1 MKAKKN
7 IKSSNSQEML
17 ALPSHGILIQS
28 HYHGPDFRTA
38 KHQHPYH
45 SLLYIVAGQG
55 KCLVAGK
62 SYELFP
68 NTAIML
74 KKGKTHQLID
84 KPTKPMV
91 VFVLY
96 FSQQVAKANKA
107 IFHPL
112 LQSAKPFLLPP
123 HQAQHIRRYL
133 RRMLNEQD
141 NKPAKFEVAIQQC
154 LLSIVL
160 EIYRAHLAEDKIV
173 PRLAQT
179 SIERTEKVLGYIA
192 ERYYEPLNL
201 SVAARM
207 AHLSQRQFTNL
218 CRKITNKSFIEYVNT
233 SRLKKAKELLV
244 NTDMPV
250 SAIAFEVG
258 FEEISTF
265 YRAFRKYYKRPPL
278 TFRP

>member
-1 MKAKKN
+1 MKTKADVKKPD
-7 IKSSNSQEML
+7 SQN
-17 ALPSHGILIQS
+17 LPSYGILIQS
-28 HYHGPDFRTA
+28 HHHGPDFRTA

-45 SLLYIVAGQG
+45 SLLYIVAGRG
-55 KCLVAGK
+55 KCLVTNQ

-68 NTAIML
+68 NTAIIL
-74 KKGKTHQLID
+74 RKGKPHQLID

-96 FSQQVAKANKA
+96 FSRQIAKANDA
-107 IFHPL
+107 ILHPL
-112 LQSAKPFLLPP
+112 LQSEKTVLLPA

-133 RRMLNEQD
+133 RQMLNEQD
-141 NKPAKFEVAIQQC
+141 NKPAKFEIAIQQC
-154 LLSIVL
+154 LSSIFL
-160 EIYRAHLAEDKIV
+160 EIYRTKLTEEKINSQST
-173 PRLAQT
+173 RT
-179 SIERTEKVLGYIA
+179 STERTEKVLGYIA
-192 ERYYEPLNL
+192 ERYYEPQSL

-207 AHLSQRQFTNL
+207 AHISQRQFTNL
-218 CRKITNKSFIEYVNT
+218 CRKLTKKSFTEYVNT
-233 SRLKKAKELLV
+233 TRLKKAKKLLV

-278 TFRP
+278 TFRA